1 MPKRLGV
8 VRFAVSVCI
17 LALILSP
24 VARAQD
30 NSGITVAGTGKASGK
45 PNIIEIACLVS
56 GDAELTADAIVKYR
70 DARKR
75 AVDAIEALK
84 IPGLTVDSK
93 GYSVKDYVDMNAQ
106 QQAMMRG
113 QAVVNSKQKVSVV
126 EQLVII
132 IKDAD
137 KMESAAMMD
146 TMLKVLDT
154 ARDAGLTIG
163 DGSPR
168 NVNYYPPPPPPA
180 LIKFKIADISAL
192 REQAYKQAVEDA
204 KTKAQKLADMAGVKI
219 GKVLAVRDSNVRVPG
234 QPGGENNPYGTPA
247 PVLDQNELRS
257 KVFDEIPLNVSLTV
271 QFEIAK

>member
-8 VRFAVSVCI
+8 ARFAVCAFI
-17 LALILSP
+17 LALILAP
-24 VARAQD
+24 MARAQD

-45 PNIIEIACLVS
+45 PNTIEIACLVS

-84 IPGLTVDSK
+84 IAGLSIDSK

-137 KMESAAMMD
+137 KMEPAAMMD

-168 NVNYYPPPPPPA
+168 NVNYYPPPPAPA

-192 REQAYKQAVEDA
+192 REQAYKQAIEDA

-234 QPGGENNPYGTPA
+234 QGGGENNPYGTPP
-247 PVLDQNELRS
+247 PVLDQNELS
-257 KVFDEIPLNVSLTV
+257 STVYDEIPLNVSLTV